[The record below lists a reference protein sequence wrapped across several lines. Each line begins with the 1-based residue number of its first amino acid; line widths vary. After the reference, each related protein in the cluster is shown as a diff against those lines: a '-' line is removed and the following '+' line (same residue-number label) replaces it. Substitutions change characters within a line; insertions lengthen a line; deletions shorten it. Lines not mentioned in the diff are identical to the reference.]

1 MGKYK
6 FKNRKFPIQ
15 FQKVVDWISDTK
27 GVDVVLGDSTLFMGH
42 FTRRIS
48 IHHNYDLNNNGL
60 YALLHECGHVLQPA
74 TNVGCNSYK
83 NIDDTDHPKEFM
95 MGQFLN
101 ELDAWNRGM
110 EIAKNLKLKINEKQ
124 FEKEKSEALL
134 TYFTTTPPNFS

>member
-6 FKNRKFPIQ
+6 FKNRKFPTQ
-15 FQKVVDWISDTK
+15 FQKVVGWISDVK
-27 GVDVVLGDSTLFMGH
+27 GVDVILGNCTLFMGH
-42 FTRRIS
+42 FSRRIV

-60 YALLHECGHVLQPA
+60 YALLHECGHVLQPT
-74 TNVGCNSYK
+74 TNIGCNTYK
-83 NIDDTDHPKEFM
+83 NIDDTEHPKEFM

-110 EIAKNLKLKINEKQ
+110 EIAKKLNLKINEKQ